1 MIVHRAVIT
10 EKGARL
16 RESNNQFLFEVAMDA
31 NKVEIKS
38 AVEEIFKVHVR
49 DVTTQVRR
57 GKPKRM
63 GRHFGVRPNW
73 KRAIVTLRD
82 GETIEIFDQV

>member
-16 RESNNQFLFEVAMDA
+16 REASNQFLFEVAMDA

-49 DVTTQVRR
+49 NVTTQVRR

>member
-1 MIVHRAVIT
+1 
-10 EKGARL
+10 
-16 RESNNQFLFEVAMDA
+16 MDA

-49 DVTTQVRR
+49 NVTTQVRR